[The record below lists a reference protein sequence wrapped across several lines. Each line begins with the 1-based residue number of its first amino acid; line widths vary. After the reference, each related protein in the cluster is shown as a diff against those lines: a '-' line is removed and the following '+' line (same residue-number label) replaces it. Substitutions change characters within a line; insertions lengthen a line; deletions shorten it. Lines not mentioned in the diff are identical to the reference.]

1 MPDMEKEI
9 MGESREW
16 IDAGSGELGRL
27 FVEVLECK
35 GLPNLDSGGLVG
47 NLTDSFVSSRCS
59 SQKCLVAC
67 DIYF

>member
-1 MPDMEKEI
+1 MPEMEKEI
-9 MGESREW
+9 LGESREW

-47 NLTDSFVSSRCS
+47 NLTDSFVSSRRS
-59 SQKCLVAC
+59 SQKYVFGC
-67 DIYF
+67 DIYI